1 MAHGFLFFLSVLERS
16 GMKEREKRA
25 RQFSKKGNNNNLYQ
39 IMKRTFIAF
48 ILLVIGLTLFSC
60 HSKKGGAIEA
70 TVVSHP
76 LLNAQNDFYQGNR
89 APLKPANFIKL
100 PLGSI
105 QPEGWILKLLQLQK
119 DGLCGH
125 LGEISAWLDKENN
138 AWLSDG
144 GDHGWEEV
152 PYWLRGYS
160 DMAFIFNDPD
170 MKKEAMVWIDAI
182 INSQKENGWFGPE
195 ARTGDGN
202 LDFWSNMIVLF
213 TLQNYYEYT
222 KDERVIDF
230 MTKYFRYEL
239 TVPDEAFLSSYWQN
253 SRGGDNL
260 YSVYWLYNRTGEQFL
275 LELANKIHRNTAD
288 WTQKSTLPNWHN
300 VNIAQ
305 CFREPATYF
314 MQTGDSAH
322 LQATY
327 NDYYLIRRTF
337 GQVPGGMFGSD
348 ENARMGYIDPRQ
360 GTETCGFAEQM
371 TSDGILTRITGD
383 PLWADNCEDVLFNSF
398 VAAFTP
404 DMKALRY
411 LTCPNGVTADA
422 ENHSPGIDNRGPFL
436 TMNPFSSRCC
446 QHNHGHAIPYYIGN
460 LVMASNDNGLAAIMY
475 NSCATKAKVG
485 DGTEIQLI
493 EKTNY
498 PFEEQVQFTVKTPE
512 SVHFPLY
519 LRIPGWCKNASVS
532 INGET
537 VAVHAEPGKYVKLE
551 KEWKDDDQLSLQLP
565 MKLSTRTWDVNQNSV
580 SVDYGPL
587 TFSLKIDERYNKI
600 SSTESAIGDSKWQ
613 KNADPKKWP
622 AYTIDPE
629 SPWNYG
635 LVVDK
640 NNLQQSFTIVHK
652 EWPADNY
659 PFTPEATPIEIQ
671 AKGRQIPSWKI
682 DQYGLVDVLPLY
694 PVKTDQPVKDITLI
708 PMGAARLRIS
718 AFPQLN
724 N

>member
-1 MAHGFLFFLSVLERS
+1 MRNKFF
-16 GMKEREKRA
+16 
-25 RQFSKKGNNNNLYQ
+25 
-39 IMKRTFIAF
+39 AF
-48 ILLVIGLTLFSC
+48 ILLIPAFAFFSC
-60 HSKKGGAIEA
+60 KTEKAEGIKTS
-70 TVVSHP
+70 TVMHP
-76 LLNAQNDFYQGNR
+76 ALSGQNNSYPGNR
-89 APLKPANFIKL
+89 APLQAAHFIKL

-105 QPEGWILKLLQLQK
+105 QPEGWILKMLELQK

-138 AWLSDG
+138 AWLSEG

-160 DMAFIFNDPD
+160 DMAFIFDDPK
-170 MKKEAMVWIDAI
+170 MKEEAMVWINAI
-182 INSQKENGWFGPE
+182 LNSQKENGWFGPE
-195 ARTGDGN
+195 VRSGNGN
-202 LDFWSNMIVLF
+202 LDYWSNMIVLF
-213 TLQNYYEYT
+213 TLQNYYEISN
-222 KDERVIDF
+222 DNRVLDF

-239 TVPDEAFLSSYWQN
+239 TVPDEAFLSSYWEN

-260 YSVYWLYNRTGEQFL
+260 YSVYWLYNRTGEKFL
-275 LELANKIHRNTAD
+275 LDLAGKIHRNTAD
-288 WTQKSTLPNWHN
+288 WTRKSTLPNWHN

-314 MQTGDSAH
+314 MQTGDSA
-322 LQATY
+322 LLKATY

-348 ENARMGYIDPRQ
+348 ENARLGYIDPRQ

-371 TSDGILTRITGD
+371 TSDGILTCITGD

-411 LTCPNGVTADA
+411 ITCPNGVTADA
-422 ENHSPGIDNRGPFL
+422 ENHSPGIANHGPFL

-446 QHNHGHAIPYYIGN
+446 QHNHGHALPYYIQN

-475 NSCATKAKVG
+475 NSCTTTAKVA
-485 DGTEIQLI
+485 DGKEIQLI

-498 PFEEQVQFTVKTPE
+498 PFEEQVQFTVKTSE
-512 SVHFPLY
+512 AVSFPLY

-532 INGET
+532 VNGKQI
-537 VAVHAEPGKYVKLE
+537 AVEAKAGEYIKLE
-551 KEWKDDDQLSLQLP
+551 KEWADGDQLLLELP
-565 MKLSTRTWDVNQNSV
+565 MELSTRTWQVNQNSV

-587 TFSLKIDERYNKI
+587 TFSLKVDEEYNKI
-600 SSTESAIGDSKWQ
+600 NSTESAIGDSKWQ
-613 KNADPKKWP
+613 KTADPEKWP
-622 AYTIDPE
+622 AYTIDPK

-635 LVVDK
+635 LLVDQK
-640 NNLQQSFTIVHK
+640 NLQSSFKVVRK
-652 EWPADNY
+652 NWPADNY
-659 PFTPEATPIEIQ
+659 PFTPGNTPIEIQ
-671 AKGRQIPSWKI
+671 AKGKQIASWKI
-682 DQYGLVDVLPLY
+682 DKYGLVDVLPQH
-694 PVKTDQPVKDITLI
+694 PVKTDQPAEDITLI

-718 AFPQLN
+718 AFPLVD
-724 N
+724 